1 MLLSRALICPI
12 VAVNSPVPLKMS
24 VFSAKKQKISRAM
37 KWFIT
42 NLDLSGPRGALH
54 ASEPSHRSE
63 STRCARS
70 RHYMTLRLIPVCLG
84 K

>member
-42 NLDLSGPRGALH
+42 NLDLSGPRGGH
-54 ASEPSHRSE
+54 
-63 STRCARS
+63 STRPN
-70 RHYMTLRLIPVCLG
+70 LRTAANQRGVPEADIT
-84 K
+84 